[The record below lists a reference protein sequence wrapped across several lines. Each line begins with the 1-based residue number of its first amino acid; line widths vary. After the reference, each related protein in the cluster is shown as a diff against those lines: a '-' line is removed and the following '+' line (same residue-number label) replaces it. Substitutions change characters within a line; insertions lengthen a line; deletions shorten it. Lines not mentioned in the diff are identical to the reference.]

1 MPVMGD
7 KRVRSATMR
16 QGAWGR
22 WVGVGAAALALIL
35 HVVLLF
41 FNPYSDASPEGS
53 TYAIVGFMSL
63 FAILA
68 AWASWTLRP
77 LWLVVAFIGSF
88 LPVGLL
94 LLVTPSIFRLI
105 GVANILY
112 LVAALGISSYNQAF
126 SR

>member
-1 MPVMGD
+1 MGERM
-7 KRVRSATMR
+7 KKVRSDKMR

-35 HVVLLF
+35 HIILLF
-41 FNPYSDASPEGS
+41 FNPYSDVPPEAS

-68 AWASWTLRP
+68 GWASWTFRP

-88 LPVGLL
+88 LPFGLL
-94 LLVTPSIFRLI
+94 LLVTPSVFRLI

-112 LVAALGISSYNQAF
+112 LVAALGISSYKQAF